1 VNYSKVNNSA
11 FRLFVYFDISRL
23 FLLFY
28 ALSAPI
34 LYTSSAKEITGD
46 AMGTAN

>member
-1 VNYSKVNNSA
+1 MWI
-11 FRLFVYFDISRL
+11 FVHYDISRL

-34 LYTSSAKEITGD
+34 LYTSSAKEIAGD